1 VQRDLSAQRRKELLD
16 GFLPA
21 SARHAGLTVDIRN
34 AILGWPRA
42 RLARPLP
49 GDPPLRTL
57 APCLFSTRD
66 DRLVGESQDPGEVR
80 FYLIRGLAMPVI
92 FLLSIGVSFFSVGAA
107 IWSWVVMIVVDAV
120 VLRRRGPR

>member
-1 VQRDLSAQRRKELLD
+1 MARLAPGLLLRAAGAPPSVQRDLSAQRRKELLD

-49 GDPPLRTL
+49 GDPPLRAL
-57 APCLFSTRD
+57 APCL
-66 DRLVGESQDPGEVR
+66 
-80 FYLIRGLAMPVI
+80 LIAGAFGQRQSLA
-92 FLLSIGVSFFSVGAA
+92 F
-107 IWSWVVMIVVDAV
+107 
-120 VLRRRGPR
+120 